1 MTESAAASRAG
12 NGTDP
17 ARRGSGPY
25 LESSMDVRAG
35 RITFREHQTIAMKNQ
50 IKFMAVGVAG
60 LLLFV
65 GDVCAAEAES
75 NAKPVAPLFNG
86 LGDHHHAITAA
97 SKRAQRY
104 FDQGLTLCYAFNHK
118 EAIRSFRGA
127 LKHDPDCAM
136 AWWGIAYASG
146 PHVNRPMDK
155 EDNDRAWDALQ
166 KALAL
171 RAKVTAKEQAYIDA
185 MAKRYQAEFAED
197 RSALDKAYAAA
208 MRELTKQFPDD
219 LDAFT
224 MFSEALMDTM
234 PWDYWLKDRSPK
246 PETEEAFAALRY
258 VINRNPDHPGANHF
272 FIHAVEAGPHPEL
285 GLPSADR
292 LGSFAPQAGH
302 LVHMPGH
309 IYMRVGQYRE
319 AELANRA
326 AVKADR
332 SYIQHCAA
340 QGFYPGA
347 YYPHNEHFLWY
358 ATLFQGRSADALAAA
373 NQTAQV
379 ALENY
384 CGPKKALEGPRLRHL
399 PWITQA
405 RFGRWDEVLKV
416 PQPPA
421 TNDFLI
427 DRAMWHFARG
437 LALVAKKQSSTAAT
451 ELAEMSRLVNSED
464 ARKLDSPQFPAT
476 AMLRIAEAWLAG
488 KVAEGQ
494 GDLKSAIA
502 HLERAVKGED
512 EMPYM
517 EPAYW
522 PIPVRPTL
530 GAALLKAGRASE
542 AEAIFRQD
550 VKLWPRNGWGLLG
563 LEASLRAQG
572 KTDSA
577 SLVQQE
583 FNEAWKR
590 ADTKLNLDWF

>member
-1 MTESAAASRAG
+1 
-12 NGTDP
+12 
-17 ARRGSGPY
+17 
-25 LESSMDVRAG
+25 MDARAG
-35 RITFREHQTIAMKNQ
+35 RITFPEHQTIAMKNQ

-65 GDVCAAEAES
+65 GVVCAAEAKS

-86 LGDHHHAITAA
+86 LGDHHHTVTTA

-146 PHVNRPMDK
+146 PHVNRPMDR

-185 MAKRYQAEFAED
+185 MAKRYQAEFGED

-285 GLPSADR
+285 GLPAADR

-309 IYMRVGQYRE
+309 IYMRVGQYHE

-399 PWITQA
+399 PWITLA

-416 PQPPA
+416 PLPPA

-437 LALVAKKQSSTAAT
+437 LAWVARKESSTAAT

-464 ARKLDSPQFPAT
+464 ARKLDSSQFPAT
-476 AMLRIAEAWLAG
+476 AMLHIAEAWLAG

-494 GDLKSAIA
+494 GDLKAGIA

-522 PIPVRPTL
+522 PIPVRPSL
-530 GAALLKAGRASE
+530 GAMLLKAGRASE
-542 AEAIFRQD
+542 AEAVFRQD

-577 SLVQQE
+577 NLVQRE